1 MAEPSESAGSAA
13 SPSANGGAA
22 AVASVKALLDA
33 PVRIALMDGRVLVGK
48 FSCFDKQR
56 NVLLNEALE
65 QRYADGDTTPS
76 PPHAPEFERPLGLI
90 LVPRQHIVAVHA
102 MSGDNY
108 S

>member
-1 MAEPSESAGSAA
+1 MATASDAA
-13 SPSANGGAA
+13 SAPAADTPSVA
-22 AVASVKALLDA
+22 AVRTLLDA
-33 PVRIALMDGRVLVGK
+33 PVRITLSDQRVVIGK